1 MKYSDGAFL
10 SEVFS
15 FEEGGKSQTARFGLS
30 LEIPQ
35 PDLDSKNAASA

>member
-15 FEEGGKSQTARFGLS
+15 FEEGGEVTDGQIWAELRD
-30 LEIPQ
+30 P
-35 PDLDSKNAASA
+35 PA